1 MIPKLIFNKPCPDN
15 LDDLVK
21 LIDNEV
27 VTLGQF
33 DVNLQLN
40 IMTIYFAGNT
50 LEELMEEFELSY
62 ERLTEIYAELVII
75 LNFWRDKDI
84 SEAAAKL

>member
-1 MIPKLIFNKPCPDN
+1 M
-15 LDDLVK
+15 
-21 LIDNEV
+21 
-27 VTLGQF
+27 GR
-33 DVNLQLN
+33 N

-50 LEELMEEFELSY
+50 LEELMEEFEFSY

-75 LNFWRDKDI
+75 LNFWRNKDI